1 MAKPKRIRKF
11 NSSVISF
18 FLPGIS
24 LKRLLAN
31 AAHAVWMIVFS
42 LLWLAHVNMYDGF
55 DFMNE
60 VMDYKEL
67 LCKHILNKKP
77 EPLPTEKYLLLNTS
91 RNNEILPADNDNT
104 LNTVITDR
112 EALLKSLQVLDS
124 NSDKISLIIC
134 DVLFESQSSN
144 RLADSLLGAVIQH
157 LDAKNK
163 LILPALYYDDDA
175 TLQLPLFSCRTGIS
189 QYRSSF
195 LNEQFLKY
203 SFILDDTLKQ
213 LPLIAYED
221 ITGHKMEKKRWLCL
235 PYYTINGR
243 WCLNTIIPEIRY
255 AADALEEDVSYH
267 HIGTFSK
274 EMLRKNQIVVIGDFE
289 GRYDVHSTI
298 ADNIPGALLLIN
310 ALETLMNG
318 DNIIGGCYLLLLFFF
333 FFFVGYY
340 TFFNKDLE
348 YQNRKFINKSPFFRF
363 LVVQSNYLLLLLLVL
378 ISMLYFHHYIHFL
391 ILMSY
396 FMVIDIALY
405 LINKCRNKKQKVKKS
420 C

>member
-1 MAKPKRIRKF
+1 MLTPKRIRK
-11 NSSVISF
+11 VISRVICV
-18 FLPGIS
+18 FLPGIT

-31 AAHAVWMIVFS
+31 TVHAVWMIAFS
-42 LLWLAHVNMYDGF
+42 LLWLSHVNMYDGF

-67 LCKHILNKKP
+67 LSKHILNKKP
-77 EPLPTEKYLLLNTS
+77 ELLPTEKYLLLNTS
-91 RNNEILPADNDNT
+91 KNNEILPADNDNT

-112 EALLKSLQVLDS
+112 EALLKSLQLLDS
-124 NSDKISLIIC
+124 NSDKISLVIC
-134 DVLFESQSSN
+134 DVFFESPSSN
-144 RLADSLLGAVIQH
+144 RLADSLLGAVVQH

-175 TLQLPLFSCRTGIS
+175 SLQLPLFSCRTGVS

-203 SFILDDTLKQ
+203 SFMLDDTLKQ
-213 LPLIAYED
+213 LPLIAYEN
-221 ITGHKMEKKRWLCL
+221 ITGHRMEKKRRLCF
-235 PYYTINGR
+235 PYYTMNGK

-267 HIGTFSK
+267 HIGTFSR
-274 EMLRKNQIVVIGDFE
+274 EMLKDNQIVVIGDFE
-289 GRYDVHSTI
+289 GKYDVHSTI
-298 ADNIPGALLLIN
+298 ADNISGALILIN
-310 ALETLMNG
+310 ALEALMNG
-318 DNIIGGCYLLLLFFF
+318 DNIIGPRYLLMLFVF

-348 YQNRKFINKSPFFRF
+348 HQNQKFINKSPFFRF

-396 FMVIDIALY
+396 FMVIDIVLY
-405 LINKCRNKKQKVKKS
+405 LINQCRSKKQKVKKS

>member
-243 WCLNTIIPEIRY
+243 WSLNTIIPEIRY

-348 YQNRKFINKSPFFRF
+348 YQNRKFINKSSFFRF

>member
-11 NSSVISF
+11 NSSVIIF

>member
-163 LILPALYYDDDA
+163 LILPSLYYDDDA